1 MISVTIVPLLPATSA
16 FASVCATATY
26 SEPTDGQLTYSLGSD
41 CTATIT
47 GSTLTLA
54 DRHTYYLAHPTLT
67 FSSTVTVGGD
77 TYTVTTIGVDS
88 FRNIRAIEQISLP
101 PSVTKIDNYAFYWDT
116 IRTLSAADIPGVT
129 TLGEG
134 AFDWNDTLTS
144 VTLPEGITAI
154 PLAAFQNNPALISVT
169 LPSTLT
175 DIGEWAFSSSPITSL
190 IIPSGVVSVGGNAFR
205 SLPPNSVVT
214 FLGDPPTSLGS
225 GAFPGSVVLEFPSGV
240 LPDCATIGYTTTSC
254 PVTVRF
260 NSGEGGSPVPD
271 QVVTYGGTITQPAN
285 PTRPDSVFIGWATDP
300 WSDTQAAFPYSAQ
313 TSTTWH
319 AIWRPLYVTVSFDT
333 GPGGSVVNQIVTYG
347 DTITQPAHPTRP
359 GFSFTGWYT
368 SRTGGSEVTFPYTV
382 SESVTIYAVWQA
394 TTISQ
399 RIPVGESPISVVM
412 NREGTTAYVT
422 NFDDSS
428 ISVIDIASNTVT
440 DTIEVLFQPIQ
451 VAITPDGTK
460 AYVAYFYPE
469 FVTVIDLESH
479 SILGYIP
486 VPCNEGGG
494 IAFAPNGLAYVACDD
509 GLAVIDSATNN
520 LVDVITGINDQ
531 TFWVAVTP
539 DGSTAFVTSLS
550 GLALKAVDLASLS
563 VLSVSGMG
571 DTEISSYSV
580 AISPDG
586 TTAYL
591 PNLND
596 GTVRVI
602 DVRRMQQVGS
612 ISVGLSPTSL
622 TFSPDG
628 LTVFVTNIED
638 GQVSVIDVATR
649 TVRTTLELGDVGP
662 FGIAVTPDGSTLYI
676 AGFGNSSVV
685 VMKVPV
691 ADPTPV
697 VRTEP
702 ALAYTGVDASMSV
715 FLGVIASILFAL
727 GGVLILTRR
736 RVIS

>member
-1 MISVTIVPLLPATSA
+1 MVRHFARKALIAAIAVISVTIVPLLPATSA

-26 SEPTDGQLTYSLGSD
+26 SELTDGQLTYSLGSD

-101 PSVTKIDNYAFYWDT
+101 RSVTKIDNYAFYWDT

-134 AFDWNDTLTS
+134 AFNSNDTLTS

-205 SLPPNSVVT
+205 SLRPNSVVT

-285 PTRPDSVFIGWATDP
+285 PTRPDSVFIGW
-300 WSDTQAAFPYSAQ
+300 
-313 TSTTWH
+313 
-319 AIWRPLYVTVSFDT
+319 
-333 GPGGSVVNQIVTYG
+333 
-347 DTITQPAHPTRP
+347 
-359 GFSFTGWYT
+359 YT
-368 SRTGGSEVTFPYTV
+368 SRTGGSEVTFPYTA
-382 SESVTIYAVWQA
+382 SENVTIYAVWQA
-394 TTISQ
+394 TSISQ

-412 NREGTTAYVT
+412 NREGTTAFVT
-422 NFDDSS
+422 NFDGSS

-440 DTIEVLFQPIQ
+440 DTIGVLFQPIQ

-460 AYVAYFYPE
+460 AYVAYYYPE

-479 SILGYIP
+479 SILGNIP
-486 VPCNEGGG
+486 VHCNEGGG

-520 LVDVITGINDQ
+520 LVDVIRGINNQ

-539 DGSTAFVTSLS
+539 DGTTAFVTSWS
-550 GLALKAVDLASLS
+550 GLALKAVDLASRS

-571 DTEISSYSV
+571 DTEITSYSV

-736 RVIS
+736 RVISKYFEV